1 MDDAALRSP
10 ATALSEA
17 RLDALSDLWAEMGRF
32 HNDSTTAGSGPAIA
46 LPWPA
51 LPPPRPLNILEQF
64 ESIDNATTFG

>member
-1 MDDAALRSP
+1 MGQKALRPP

-46 LPWPA
+46 LPWPIR
-51 LPPPRPLNILEQF
+51 PPPRPDNVLEPL
-64 ESIDNATTFG
+64 ESIDATTFG